1 MPMKKIL
8 TLLTIFIIITI
19 TGVASLKYLKN
30 NNVSKSPTATINN
43 HTFKLELAKTQQDK
57 VIGLSKKEML
67 DKNTG
72 MLFLFERPSILS
84 FWMKDMKFPIDIIF
98 IKNNRIVTIHKNV
111 LPPKNPNDKL
121 PIYNSKEL
129 ADTVLEINAGLSK
142 KYNFKEND
150 LVRLNNV

>member
-1 MPMKKIL
+1 MKKIL

-30 NNVSKSPTATINN
+30 NNVSKAPTATINN

-72 MLFLFERPSILS
+72 MLFLFEKPSILS